1 MKGKLLHAIKNVKRE
16 QWLIGIILGALLLVV
31 ATPVKTEKK
40 NEKTVTVSDT
50 TLTVPVDN
58 VSKSYEKQLEEIL
71 MLVQGVGSVRVA
83 VTIETSGR
91 KLVEKDVP
99 TSSEKNTQK
108 DGDGSESISE
118 HTNSEENTIYEETAS
133 GEQIPYVISE
143 VYPEIR
149 GVVVV
154 AQGGDDPVI
163 VKQIQE
169 AVMALFHM
177 EAHKIKVLK
186 MK

>member
-1 MKGKLLHAIKNVKRE
+1 MKGKVLNAIKHVKRE

-40 NEKTVTVSDT
+40 DEEGE
-50 TLTVPVDN
+50 TLLDHARTENVDE
-58 VSKSYEKQLEEIL
+58 VSKRYEQQLEEIL
-71 MLVQGVGSVRVA
+71 VLVQGVGSVRVA
-83 VTIETSGR
+83 ITMESSGK

-99 TSSEKNTQK
+99 TSLEKNTQK
-108 DGDGSESISE
+108 DSDGSENISE
-118 HTNSEENTIYEETAS
+118 QTNTEETTIYEETAS

-143 VYPEIR
+143 TYPEIR